1 MNITHQQKKTGQTHS
16 LPTESDLTIIRNS
29 IRIIQD
35 WPEPGVVFRDI
46 TTLLQ
51 NPVAFHKVIDIL
63 VERYANIKIDV
74 IAGLDARGFIF
85 GPILA
90 YKLNLGF
97 VPIRKK
103 GKLPFTT
110 CSESYSLE
118 YGESTTVEIHTDS
131 IKPGDNV
138 VIVDDL
144 IATGGTMLAACK
156 LINKLGGNVVECA
169 VVNDLLYLGG
179 SKCIREEG
187 FAVYSILEY
196 N

>member
-1 MNITHQQKKTGQTHS
+1 MNINQQEK
-16 LPTESDLTIIRNS
+16 ESDLTFIRDS
-29 IRIIQD
+29 IRVISD
-35 WPEPGVVFRDI
+35 WPEKGVVFRDI

-63 VERYANIKIDV
+63 VERYSNTNVDI

-85 GPILA
+85 GPVLA

-118 YGESTTVEIHTDS
+118 YGDSTTVEIHTDA
-131 IKPGDNV
+131 ITAGANV

-144 IATGGTMLAACK
+144 IATGGTMLAACR

-179 SKCIREEG
+179 SRRIRDEG
-187 FAVYSILEY
+187 FSVYSILEY